1 MRRCM
6 ARKAGMMVQD
16 STSKIILVVDDEAK
30 IVDVVRSVLES
41 RNYRVLAA
49 ENGRQALEIFNRE
62 PVDLI
67 LLDLMLPEIS
77 GQQVCKA
84 IRMKSR
90 VPIIMLTARA
100 EESDELEGLD
110 IGADDYITKPFSLKM
125 LIAHVEA
132 VLRRTAGG
140 QKTEVTRLTYCRGD
154 LRLDLEQRV
163 VLKEGREIRLTPHEY
178 KILAVLASHPGKT
191 FTRDELILAAF
202 SDDFEGF
209 DRTVDS
215 HIKNIRQ
222 KIETDPK
229 NPCYILTIH
238 GVGYKFGGK

>member
-1 MRRCM
+1 M
-6 ARKAGMMVQD
+6 GQD
-16 STSKIILVVDDEAK
+16 SVGKIILVVDDEPK
-30 IVDVVRSVLES
+30 IVEVVRSVLES

-49 ENGRQALEIFNRE
+49 ENGRQALDIFSRE

-84 IRMKSR
+84 IRLKSR

-100 EESDELEGLD
+100 EESDELEGLN

-132 VLRRTAGG
+132 MLRRTAGG
-140 QKTEVTRLTYCRGD
+140 IKTETSRFSYCNGD
-154 LRLDLEQRV
+154 LRLDLEQRA
-163 VLKEGREIRLTPHEY
+163 VLKEGRDIRLTPNEY
-178 KILAVLASHPGKT
+178 KILATLVSHPGKT

-202 SDDFEGF
+202 NDDFEGF

-222 KIETDPK
+222 KIESDPK
-229 NPCYILTIH
+229 KPCYILTIH